1 MLSELSG
8 SPRQCSWFP
17 HGRRDFTVI
26 HMVLVLSEHGEGS
39 LVLSKALE
47 SRNQILLEQAED
59 IAWCLASVEDF
70 FFFGIRKGSVEDL
83 VMLFFFFFLHFHE
96 TSVFPRYMNQLV
108 IE

>member
-8 SPRQCSWFP
+8 SPPQCSWFP

-26 HMVLVLSEHGEGS
+26 HMVLVLSELGEGS

-59 IAWCLASVEDF
+59 IAWCLASVED
-70 FFFGIRKGSVEDL
+70 L
-83 VMLFFFFFLHFHE
+83 VTAFFFFFLHFHE
-96 TSVFPRYMNQLV
+96 TSVFPRYMN
-108 IE
+108 